1 MTRYTIIPGE
11 GNGENSLPT
20 FVVKRESKNKIQELV
35 FSYDSPKKR
44 DCALETVYKLLTI
57 WRNF

>member
-20 FVVKRESKNKIQELV
+20 FVVKRESKNKIQEL
-35 FSYDSPKKR
+35 FSPMIPLKR
-44 DCALETVYKLLTI
+44 GIALLRLSI
-57 WRNF
+57 SF